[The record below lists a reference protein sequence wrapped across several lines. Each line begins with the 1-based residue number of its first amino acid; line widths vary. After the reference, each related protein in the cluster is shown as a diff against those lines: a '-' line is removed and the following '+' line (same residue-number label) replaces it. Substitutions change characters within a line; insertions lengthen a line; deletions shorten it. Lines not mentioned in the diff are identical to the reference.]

1 MRPKVSGGAAVEYPW
16 PMPFH
21 NRTVDTLRDII
32 TRNAPTQGG
41 EGDPPRPDFDR
52 SLPGLIG
59 IPQLND
65 FGEWKFDYI
74 RDPTFSLSSGGG
86 AAGPPQFRPG
96 ELSLLQAQLAEQQR
110 SAQAGEALSGRQ
122 VSIDRALG
130 SLGAFNQ
137 QQQFGGGLLQQLIS
151 VQQDPFS
158 IVPALTAFGQ
168 GAGAGGVL
176 APATDLARTGG
187 QGRPA
192 PPIFGEL
199 ADQLTKALGA
209 SSLSGLQGADQ
220 NAALLQKLLAN
231 QGGF

>member
-1 MRPKVSGGAAVEYPW
+1 MAV
-16 PMPFH
+16 
-21 NRTVDTLRDII
+21 RTSPEDSLRNII
-32 TRNAPTQGG
+32 IRNAPGPRNNQN
-41 EGDPPRPDFDR
+41 GDDDRGFDY

-59 IPQLND
+59 IPTPD
-65 FGEWKFDYI
+65 GFGGFFFDYQ
-74 RDPTFSLSSGGG
+74 RDPTFQLGGAGGG
-86 AAGPPQFRPG
+86 GGSPQFRPG

-122 VSIDRALG
+122 LGIDRALG

-137 QQQFGGGLLQQLIS
+137 QQQFGGGLLQQLMA

-168 GAGAGGVL
+168 GPGAGGVL
-176 APATDLARTGG
+176 AGAVDFASTGG

-199 ADQLTKALGA
+199 VDQLTRSLGS
-209 SSLSGLQGADQ
+209 SSLAGLGGSDQ
-220 NAALLQKLLAN
+220 NAALLQKLLSN
-231 QGGF
+231 TGGF